1 MYSGNLYQDASSLSL
16 LASVMLTSATGQVNT
31 LRNRAII
38 LLQNLMPAGNSEI
51 MTLDLSV
58 GMSTAVAHKGFMKYF
73 FCNPP
78 YPAKVLRG
86 CPVGSDLNLFRL
98 VKV

>member
-16 LASVMLTSATGQVNT
+16 LASVMLTSATGRVNT

-58 GMSTAVAHKGFMKYF
+58 GMSTTVAHKGFMKYF
-73 FCNPP
+73 FAIPHILQKCSEV
-78 YPAKVLRG
+78 AQ
-86 CPVGSDLNLFRL
+86 
-98 VKV
+98 